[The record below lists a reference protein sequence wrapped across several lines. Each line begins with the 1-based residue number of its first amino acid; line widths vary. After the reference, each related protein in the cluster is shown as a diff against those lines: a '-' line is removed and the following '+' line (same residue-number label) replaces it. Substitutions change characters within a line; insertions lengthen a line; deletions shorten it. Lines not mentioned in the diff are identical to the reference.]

1 MNTFVRTLAIVT
13 ALACALPAI
22 ADAGPRGGGG
32 GGGPRGGGGGGRP
45 APSRPAPSRPAPSQ
59 PSRGGLG
66 LSNDYKPPA
75 NNGGRPNGANNG
87 SRPNNGANNGN
98 RPNNGNNNP
107 NRPNNGNN
115 NPNRPNTNNP
125 GNRPNTGGNNGNN
138 NNGNRNN
145 NNNNNNRNNNNTN
158 INRNTNINNTNI
170 NRNVY
175 VNNPVYGGG
184 GAWGWNH
191 GVAWA
196 PAYGYYG
203 GGFWGA
209 FAIGVTSA
217 AVFGA
222 IVSSNNQQIVSY
234 QVQPSSPGA
243 TMLSNYQLTQTQC
256 GPPNLVIIFGP
267 NNSVICAYPNNLVSA
282 GSYNLDPSTLSLTSQ

>member
-1 MNTFVRTLAIVT
+1 MNKFIQTVAVIT

-22 ADAGPRGGGG
+22 AEAGPHGNGGGG
-32 GGGPRGGGGGGRP
+32 GTGRAGGGGGRPAQSRP

-59 PSRGGLG
+59 PSRSGLG
-66 LSNDYKPPA
+66 LNNDYKPPA
-75 NNGGRPNGANNG
+75 NNSRPNGGANNG
-87 SRPNNGANNGN
+87 SRPNNGANNA
-98 RPNNGNNNP
+98 
-107 NRPNNGNN
+107 
-115 NPNRPNTNNP
+115 NRPNTNNP
-125 GNRPNTGGNNGNN
+125 GTRPNTGGNNNNGKNVNN
-138 NNGNRNN
+138 NNTNVNRNN
-145 NNNNNNRNNNNTN
+145 NNTNINRNVNNTN

-175 VNNPVYGGG
+175 VNNPVYYNR

-217 AVFGA
+217 ALFGA
-222 IVSSNNQQIVSY
+222 IVNSNNQQIVSY
-234 QVQPSSPGA
+234 QVQQSSPGA
-243 TMLSNYQLTQTQC
+243 TMLSNYQLTQAQC
-256 GPPNLVIIFGP
+256 GPPNLVVIFGP
-267 NNSVICAYPNNLVSA
+267 SNSVICAYPNNLVSA